1 MTNFIEFFLCFI
13 IFSNGVFISSFVVAK
28 FLWYRA
34 RYEKLMCVDEDF
46 AEESNKKPKTRD
58 EIIEEK
64 YPLDK
69 SSDDGRYD
77 NIDENVVLEITP
89 EGMIVLKYDTKEK
102 AFEYWSKGPVSYNIL
117 EMVAR
122 KYVKVFCKKKLFID
136 KNKQILLEK
145 HKNSFK
151 NVFEEMKKN
160 INKKN
165 GDEEVRSVFLKKK
178 SVSKN
183 KNHVMAK
190 NANKYIRR
198 GIIKESI
205 LHKKK
210 EVKKLDSKKNL
221 SFLDYKRLFS

>member
-1 MTNFIEFFLCFI
+1 M
-13 IFSNGVFISSFVVAK
+13 K
-28 FLWYRA
+28 
-34 RYEKLMCVDEDF
+34 RYEKLMRVDEDF
-46 AEESNKKPKTRD
+46 SEESNKKPKTQD
-58 EIIEEK
+58 EIIDEK

-77 NIDENVVLEITP
+77 NIGENVVLELTP
-89 EGMIVLKYDTKEK
+89 EGMIVLKYDTEEK
-102 AFEYWSKGPVSYNIL
+102 AFEYWSKAPVSYNIL

-136 KNKQILLEK
+136 KNNQILLEK

-151 NVFEEMKKN
+151 NVFEEMKKE
-160 INKKN
+160 INTKKT
-165 GDEEVRSVFLKKK
+165 GDEELRSVFLKRK
-178 SVSKN
+178 SVPKN
-183 KNHVMAK
+183 KKHVMAK

-221 SFLDYKRLFS
+221 SFLDYKRLLS